1 MIKSSLKTEALYLI
15 VGRFIAFALATISPL
30 IIVRLLSLEQYGHYQ
45 EVFFVAGV
53 ALVLIRFGIPGS
65 LYYMFPRVEGRYS
78 GLLSQTIT
86 IMGVI
91 SVSFLIIFVVMGKF
105 FKFLPEAVA
114 GEFILPIA
122 LYVAVEN
129 IAFILDHIFILER
142 RARLM
147 PALNAGN
154 MIVRLTLVISA
165 VVLFRD
171 VLAITYVLVCFAG
184 VRLMFLL
191 GYLAK
196 RYTIRPGTFDKD
208 MLRKQLKYSL
218 PMAGSVTV
226 GAIRQHFSK
235 VVIVALM
242 TTGDFA
248 VFTVGSLG
256 IMNVITLL
264 YTSFGDVCVPRLG
277 ELVVQNRL
285 QQAKALWDKMVLAN
299 VMVTI
304 PVVVFCFA
312 FADEI
317 ITILFTEKY
326 LASANILRINLL
338 ILLVQMTSY
347 GSMLR
352 AMGKTKVILL
362 ANSIS
367 AGFVIPASFLLI
379 NRFGLHGAAVS
390 VVVGFWLN
398 ALIQLGAGRRSVNV
412 SIREFLP
419 WKNITVILTVSVI
432 PACLLWCV
440 SRLELP
446 SLVILLFVA
455 PIYFGTIFLS
465 LKAIGYLDIAWLSEF
480 LPGPIRKIFLG
491 LKNKESINERSGND

>member
-1 MIKSSLKTEALYLI
+1 MKTEALYLL
-15 VGRFIAFALATISPL
+15 VGRFVAFALATISPL
-30 IIVRLLSLEQYGHYQ
+30 IIVRFLSVEQYGHYQ

-53 ALVLIRFGIPGS
+53 ALVLIRFGIPNS

-78 GLLSQTIT
+78 DLLSQTLT
-86 IMGVI
+86 VMAVI
-91 SVSFLIIFVVMGKF
+91 SVSFFIMFVVMGKF
-105 FKFLPEAVA
+105 FNFLPEAVA
-114 GEFILPIA
+114 GEFILPLA

-142 RARLM
+142 RARFM
-147 PALNAGN
+147 PALNVCN
-154 MIVRLTLVISA
+154 MIIRLTLVIST
-165 VVLFRD
+165 VVLFHD

-184 VRLMFLL
+184 VRLIFLL
-191 GYLAK
+191 GYLVK
-196 RYTIRPGTFDKD
+196 RYTIRPGTFDKEI
-208 MLRKQLKYSL
+208 LRRQLKYCL
-218 PMAGSVTV
+218 PMAGSIFV

-235 VVIVALM
+235 AVIVARM
-242 TTGDFA
+242 TASDFA
-248 VFTVGSLG
+248 VFTVGGLG

-277 ELVVQNRL
+277 ELVVQNKL
-285 QQAKALWDKMVLAN
+285 QQAKALWDKMVLVN

-326 LASANILRINLL
+326 LASANILRINLS

-347 GSMLR
+347 GCILR

-367 AGFVIPASFLLI
+367 AGWTIPASFLLI
-379 NRFGLHGAAVS
+379 NRFGLSGGAVS
-390 VVVGFWLN
+390 VVVSFWLN

-419 WKNITVILTVSVI
+419 WKNITVILTISGI
-432 PACLLWCV
+432 PACLLWSV
-440 SRLELP
+440 SRFELP
-446 SLVILLFVA
+446 SLTKLLFA
-455 PIYFGTIFLS
+455 IPIYFGSIFLS
-465 LKAIGYLDIAWLSEF
+465 LKAIGYLDIAGLSEF
-480 LPGPIRKIFLG
+480 LLRPVRRIFCG
-491 LKNKESINERSGND
+491 LNNKECKNECNEND